1 MISAEHLEEAA
12 KLLGKNMLDSVVC
25 GRQAL
30 LLSDQSYLHRLAL
43 GSVNR
48 DVNPKWV
55 AKLKT
60 EMSRLVMARE
70 RTLISA
76 CIDLRE
82 VQRAMEEQNGA
93 VDFKAVVLDG
103 QHRVTCLNELL
114 ADHPTM
120 KYEFWLQIYI
130 VSSEIEMMQLIDD
143 FDKRLVIS
151 AKDKKVMQ
159 DRHTFTE
166 TFLELV
172 PKSHHHRRCVTGV
185 LNHKTLR
192 EEKVVEALQNV
203 ESKQKLREGFMR
215 IAERYKSVHDKS
227 PPKATSVMAKVVED
241 TKLYFLIEWEKPEW
255 IYELLGIG
263 KVALDHPQMSESFS
277 SQ

>member
-1 MISAEHLEEAA
+1 MMMTISAEHLAEAA
-12 KLLGKNMLDSVVC
+12 KLLGKQMLDTVIC

-30 LLSDQSYLHRLAL
+30 LLSDQSYLPRLAF

-60 EMSRLVMARE
+60 EMGRLVMSRE

-82 VQRAMEEQNGA
+82 VQRAMEEQEGA
-93 VDFKAVVLDG
+93 TDFKAIVLDG

-114 ADHPTM
+114 AEHPTM

-151 AKDKKVMQ
+151 AKDKKIMS
-159 DRHTFTE
+159 DRHAFTE
-166 TFLELV
+166 TFLHMV
-172 PKSHHHRRCVTGV
+172 PKAHHHRRCITGV

-192 EEKVVEALQNV
+192 DEKVVEALQKFTK
-203 ESKQKLREGFMR
+203 ETLRERFL
-215 IAERYKSVHDKS
+215 AVANQYKDVYEKS
-227 PPKATSVMAKVVED
+227 PPKSTSVMAKVVED
-241 TKLYFLIEWEKPEW
+241 TKLYFLIEWDKDGW
-255 IYELLGIG
+255 IHEVLNTS
-263 KVALDHPQMSESFS
+263 ASAS
-277 SQ
+277 